1 MSRLPRV
8 NSAGQ
13 YNFPKKL
20 RAWDI
25 DIFAEVCYDNPCLWG
40 YSSAGRALE
49 WHSRGQRFDPA
60 YLHQKTLDFVRNRVF
75 FLLFGLFCVRHFGL
89 GQQMDNKRFTVSSFL
104 TAERKN
110 KWHLSKKN
118 EQKTNIFHSRFVCVW
133 VVMKAANKSLRLC
146 VGIRPKE

>member
-1 MSRLPRV
+1 M
-8 NSAGQ
+8 
-13 YNFPKKL
+13 
-20 RAWDI
+20 
-25 DIFAEVCYDNPCLWG
+25 IFITKA
-40 YSSAGRALE
+40 

-75 FLLFGLFCVRHFGL
+75 FLLFGLFCVRYFGL

-118 EQKTNIFHSRFVCVW
+118 EQKTNIFGFWFCLLTPSAIGFRTFSDDC
-133 VVMKAANKSLRLC
+133 S
-146 VGIRPKE
+146 